1 MGKLWFGQL
10 GYGNRLMGG
19 LGGGGGGGG
28 CWGFVVKR
36 GQKLELLPQ
45 EGLFY
50 SQLKNIFR
58 LTNIFSHTKHL

>member
-1 MGKLWFGQL
+1 MGELWFGQL
-10 GYGNRLMGG
+10 GYGNRLM
-19 LGGGGGGGG
+19 GGGGGG

>member
-1 MGKLWFGQL
+1 MV
-10 GYGNRLMGG
+10 
-19 LGGGGGGGG
+19 GGGGGG
-28 CWGFVVKR
+28 WGFVVKR

>member
-1 MGKLWFGQL
+1 
-10 GYGNRLMGG
+10 MGG
-19 LGGGGGGGG
+19 LGG
-28 CWGFVVKR
+28 WGFVVKR

-50 SQLKNIFR
+50 GQLKNIFR